1 MIKFS
6 IHFNQVFKNR
16 GGRFLTVYKK
26 HGQRFNGK
34 IIKTNPI
41 WATMQEAK
49 SGRKIKLLNFNIR
62 FVVADH
68 HYMTRYGNIKAY

>member
-6 IHFNQVFKNR
+6 IHFNQVFKKR
-16 GGRFLTVYKK
+16 GGRFLTVYKNNGK
-26 HGQRFNGK
+26 FNGK

-49 SGRKIKLLNFNIR
+49 SGRKIKLLNFNIK

-68 HYMTRYGNIKAY
+68 HYMTRYGNIAR

>member
-16 GGRFLTVYKK
+16 GGRFLTVYKNNGK
-26 HGQRFNGK
+26 FNGK

-49 SGRKIKLLNFNIR
+49 SGRKIKLLNFNIK

-68 HYMTRYGNIKAY
+68 HYMTRYGNIAR

>member
-16 GGRFLTVYKK
+16 GGRFLTVYKNNGK
-26 HGQRFNGK
+26 FNGK

-49 SGRKIKLLNFNIR
+49 SGRKIKLLNFNIK

-68 HYMTRYGNIKAY
+68 HTMTRYGNIARY

>member
-16 GGRFLTVYKK
+16 GGRFLTVYKNNGK
-26 HGQRFNGK
+26 FNGK

>member
-1 MIKFS
+1 
-6 IHFNQVFKNR
+6 
-16 GGRFLTVYKK
+16 
-26 HGQRFNGK
+26 
-34 IIKTNPI
+34 
-41 WATMQEAK
+41 MQEAK